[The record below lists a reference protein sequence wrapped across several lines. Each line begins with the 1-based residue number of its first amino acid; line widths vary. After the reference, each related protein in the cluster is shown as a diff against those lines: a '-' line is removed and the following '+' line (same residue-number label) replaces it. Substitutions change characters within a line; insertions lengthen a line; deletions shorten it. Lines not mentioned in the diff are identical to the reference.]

1 MERSRGCFLTHADS
15 GNFNQNFLP
24 SGSLCS
30 FCRNRPFSP
39 GHFFRFCACCNS
51 APFTQCLFA
60 HSVHTPALS
69 AFSAVK
75 VPSSVAIFA
84 SIAVNDLPARSV
96 SRPGLICAA
105 KFNTANP
112 LSSRPTPRDPAPR
125 ETEEEWRDPEAVS
138 SPMLIQGVSTR
149 ALPESLCNSFRERE
163 HSAKSLFFRC
173 GLCVLCGKWL
183 DFCASLECNRKP
195 RIVLP
200 PAQSSAEQA
209 RPIIARPRSE
219 ASVREPK
226 GKCRV
231 DIKQNK
237 APAGATQKGL
247 PNKAL
252 NLASLP

>member
-1 MERSRGCFLTHADS
+1 MTCRLARYRGRID
-15 GNFNQNFLP
+15 P
-24 SGSLCS
+24 
-30 FCRNRPFSP
+30 CRY
-39 GHFFRFCACCNS
+39 
-51 APFTQCLFA
+51 
-60 HSVHTPALS
+60 
-69 AFSAVK
+69 
-75 VPSSVAIFA
+75 
-84 SIAVNDLPARSV
+84 
-96 SRPGLICAA
+96 
-105 KFNTANP
+105 NTANP
-112 LSSRPTPRDPAPR
+112 LSSRPTTKELA
-125 ETEEEWRDPEAVS
+125 TEAEWRDPEAVS

-219 ASVREPK
+219 ASVSEPK

-252 NLASLP
+252 NPASLRYGLNADCRVLNASTSARRRLEA